1 MKKIPQLLSYIDTA
15 MVVLLSIYVI
25 LVLYGIIFANIFIPI
40 TLGLIFAIYLFYEKE
55 DTARVKI
62 RSIITVIP
70 ILSLAIISSIKK
82 FM

>member
-25 LVLYGIIFANIFIPI
+25 LVLYGIMFANIFIPI

-62 RSIITVIP
+62 RSIITVFP